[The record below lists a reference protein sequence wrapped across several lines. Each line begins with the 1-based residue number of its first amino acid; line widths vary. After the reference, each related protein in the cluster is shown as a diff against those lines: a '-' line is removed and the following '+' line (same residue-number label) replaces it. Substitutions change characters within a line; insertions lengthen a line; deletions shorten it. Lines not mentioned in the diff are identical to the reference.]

1 MKVSTMS
8 AEQENSR
15 LSLAAKSPMK
25 RPNPRREQTDL
36 RTKLHR
42 RNKPALNIDQD
53 QVRMVRPSKA
63 PVELESD
70 QKTLDRR
77 SKELQIGKNTASYS
91 FYRENIEKENRERSM
106 PRTPDKYSKM
116 PRRRWDGLVKAW
128 KVQVHRIAEKLGEEV
143 EEDDREGDIKE
154 EEEEDIKEEEGDI
167 KEEEED
173 VSWRE
178 EDAEYSWCDEIDQQE
193 SENDELFRSRAS
205 SCASSDQGIGMDYS
219 GTGTPRTM
227 SGATSPTTFL
237 VPASKEKQLSTAIT
251 KLCDLSKSATS

>member
-1 MKVSTMS
+1 MS

-154 EEEEDIKEEEGDI
+154 E
-167 KEEEED
+167 D

>member
-1 MKVSTMS
+1 MS

-128 KVQVHRIAEKLGEEV
+128 KVQVHRIAEKLGEE
-143 EEDDREGDIKE
+143 
-154 EEEEDIKEEEGDI
+154 
-167 KEEEED
+167 EEED